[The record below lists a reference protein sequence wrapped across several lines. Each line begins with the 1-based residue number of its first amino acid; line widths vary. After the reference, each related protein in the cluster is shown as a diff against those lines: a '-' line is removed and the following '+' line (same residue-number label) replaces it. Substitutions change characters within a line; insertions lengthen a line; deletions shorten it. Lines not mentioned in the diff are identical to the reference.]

1 MAHWSQSQFFLQL
14 LHVICELIQTLTV
27 LFSFVQ
33 VQVTYRTLSEAQPQP
48 YRTPGVGRASEGRD
62 FVPLMDSVVFVANQ
76 SEANITLRVL
86 DDEDPER
93 DESVFVTLVGVELVE
108 GEQARPSKTPT
119 RHYGLETLPHLADE
133 ATLIHFLSV
142 SSSPSLGSGMDT
154 VAQVIVEASDDAF
167 GVLQLSTPA
176 VSVAEDY
183 VGPIINV
190 TRVGGIFADVS
201 VKFRAVPV
209 TARVSKCCLSP

>member
-1 MAHWSQSQFFLQL
+1 MIYA
-14 LHVICELIQTLTV
+14 LIQILTF

-62 FVPLMDSVVFVANQ
+62 FVPLMDSVVFLANQ

-93 DESVFVTLVGVELVE
+93 DESVFVTLVGVQLIE

-119 RHYGLETLPHLADE
+119 RCT
-133 ATLIHFLSV
+133 
-142 SSSPSLGSGMDT
+142 
-154 VAQVIVEASDDAF
+154 
-167 GVLQLSTPA
+167 
-176 VSVAEDY
+176 
-183 VGPIINV
+183 GP
-190 TRVGGIFADVS
+190 
-201 VKFRAVPV
+201 
-209 TARVSKCCLSP
+209 